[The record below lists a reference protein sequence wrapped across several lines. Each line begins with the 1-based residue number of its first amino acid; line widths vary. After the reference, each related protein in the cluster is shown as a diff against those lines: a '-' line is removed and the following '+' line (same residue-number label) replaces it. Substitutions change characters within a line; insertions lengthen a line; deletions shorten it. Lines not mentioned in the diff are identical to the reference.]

1 MKPEQIEEVKTKIEK
16 EIRKTKNKIEDFKE
30 MSAPVE
36 PENAIGR
43 ISRMEAI
50 NNKSIAESALRK
62 AREKLQGLEYMYQR
76 IEEKDFGVCAKCKQ
90 DIPIGRLLLMPQSRF
105 CVNCAH

>member
-1 MKPEQIEEVKTKIEK
+1 MTEEEKKEISEKIEK
-16 EIRKTKNKIEDFKE
+16 EIIKTKRKVEDFTE
-30 MSAPVE
+30 MAAPVE

-62 AREKLQGLEYMYQR
+62 AKEKLKGLELMKTKINDR
-76 IEEKDFGVCAKCKQ
+76 DFGICVKCNQ
-90 DIPIGRLLLMPQSRF
+90 SIPFGRLLLMPQSRY
-105 CVNCAH
+105 CVNCA